1 MSSQQVFSDRYEM
14 IRHIARGGMAQ
25 VYLAQDLLLDR
36 PVALKVLFPELSI
49 DQAFVERFR
58 REAKAAA
65 NLTHPNIVSIYDWG
79 QGEHTYFIVMEYVDG
94 RTVSS
99 ILKDGP
105 LEPGRAAAIGAD
117 VAAALDFAHR
127 RGVIHRDVKPGNV
140 LIDNNS
146 GQVKVADF
154 GIARAV
160 GAGAAE
166 DLTQTGSVMGT
177 ATYFS
182 PEQAQ
187 GHSVDA
193 RSDVYSLGVVLYE
206 MVTGQPPFHGD
217 SPVSIAYKHVKE
229 EPDPPSALNPAVP
242 AGFEAIV
249 MKALAKEPEFRYQRA
264 DDLRADLVRFGQ
276 GQQVMAA
283 VEPTRVAA
291 AVGGAAGGLATAG
304 EEPTRIQGVASTTAV
319 PAASGPG
326 DGRPVDESSRRG
338 WFIAGLILL
347 LALLGVLVFFLG
359 RSLGWWGATKTLTVP
374 ADVVGKPVGTAT
386 SELHT
391 LGFSN
396 VSTQVQTNAAPV
408 GTVVTTEPAPG
419 TRMHSNKPLVLVVS
433 SGPVQVPI
441 PNVANQPQAAAA
453 AALQQAGFV
462 VTSTSTTS
470 NTVPAGYV
478 INTNPPA
485 GTKRAKG
492 SAVQLVVSTGK
503 QQVPIP
509 SLVGQTPSA
518 AGQELGAAG
527 LVVGDQVS
535 EPSTTV
541 QFGQVT
547 RTDPPAGSTVPIGS
561 SVTVYV
567 SSGVPQV
574 TVPDLSNDTQ
584 AQASS
589 ALQAAGLAGSFTNQ
603 PTTNQAQNG
612 KVINQNPVPNAT
624 VNKGS
629 TVNVVIGQFTA
640 PPTTAP
646 PPTTAA
652 PTTTTTTGSPTT
664 S

>member
-14 IRHIARGGMAQ
+14 IKHIARGGMAQ
-25 VYLAQDLLLDR
+25 VYLAQDMLLDR

-65 NLTHPNIVSIYDWG
+65 NLSHPNIVSIYDWG
-79 QGEHTYFIVMEYVDG
+79 QGERTYFIVMEFVDG
-94 RTVSS
+94 RTISS
-99 ILKDGP
+99 ILKDGGP
-105 LEPGRAAAIGAD
+105 LEPRRAAAIGAD

-187 GHSVDA
+187 GHAVDA

-206 MVTGQPPFHGD
+206 MVTGKAPFQGD

-249 MKALAKEPEFRYQRA
+249 MKALAKEPEFRYQSA
-264 DDLRADLVRFGQ
+264 EALRADLVRFGQ

-291 AVGGAAGGLATAG
+291 AVGGATALAALG
-304 EEPTRIQGVASTTAV
+304 ADPTIVQGAAHTTSV
-319 PAASGPG
+319 PATPGPG
-326 DGRPVDESSRRG
+326 AGPETEDRSRSP
-338 WFIAGLILL
+338 WLIAGLIAL
-347 LALLGVLVFFLG
+347 LALLGVLLFFVG
-359 RSLGWWGATKTLTVP
+359 RSLGWWGSTKTLTVP
-374 ADVVGKPVGTAT
+374 ADVVGKPVGSAT
-386 SELHT
+386 SELHS

-396 VSTQVQTNAAPV
+396 ISNEPQTNNAPV
-408 GTVVTTEPAPG
+408 GTVITTRPPPG
-419 TRMHSNKPLVLVVS
+419 SRMHSDKPLVLVVS
-433 SGPVQVPI
+433 AGPVQVPV
-441 PNVANQPQAAAA
+441 PDVAGQSQATATTT
-453 AALQQAGFV
+453 LQHAGFV
-462 VTSTSTTS
+462 VTTTTATS
-470 NTVPAGYV
+470 NTVPAGSV
-478 INTNPPA
+478 ISTNPPG
-485 GTKRAKG
+485 GTNRAKG
-492 SAVQLVVSTGK
+492 SQVQLVVSTGK
-503 QQVPIP
+503 QQVSIP
-509 SLVGQTPSA
+509 PLVGQTPSA
-518 AGQELGAAG
+518 AGQTLGQLG
-527 LVVGDQVS
+527 LVVGDQIN
-535 EPSTTV
+535 EPSTSV
-541 QFGQVT
+541 PFGRVT
-547 RTDPPAGSTVPIGS
+547 RTDPPAGSQLPIGS

-574 TVPDLSNDTQ
+574 TVPDLSNDTG
-584 AQASS
+584 AQASA
-589 ALQAAGLAGSFTNQ
+589 ALQSVGLTGSFSDQ
-603 PTTNQAQNG
+603 PTTNQSQNG
-612 KVINQNPVPNAT
+612 RVISQSPAPNAT
-624 VNKGS
+624 VDKGS
-629 TVNVVIGQFTA
+629 TVNVVIGKFTA
-640 PPTTAP
+640 
-646 PPTTAA
+646 PTTAA
-652 PTTTTTTGSPTT
+652 PTTTTPVPTTTAGSPTT
-664 S
+664 T

>member
-25 VYLAQDLLLDR
+25 VYLARDLLLDR

-65 NLTHPNIVSIYDWG
+65 NLSHPNIVSIYDWG
-79 QGEHTYFIVMEYVDG
+79 QGERTYYIVMEYVDG
-94 RTVSS
+94 RTLSS

-154 GIARAV
+154 GIARAI

-206 MVTGQPPFHGD
+206 MVSGKAPFQGD

-249 MKALAKEPEFRYQRA
+249 MKALAKEPESRYQSA
-264 DDLRADLVRFGQ
+264 DALRADLVRFGQ

-283 VEPTRVAA
+283 MEPTRVAA
-291 AVGGAAGGLATAG
+291 AVGGATGLAAIGT
-304 EEPTRIQGVASTTAV
+304 EPTRMQGMARTTTV
-319 PAASGPG
+319 PETPGPA
-326 DGRPVDESSRRG
+326 DGPPAEETSHRSA
-338 WFIAGLILL
+338 WLIAGAIVL
-347 LALLGVLVFFLG
+347 LALLGVGLFFLG
-359 RSLGWWGATKTLTVP
+359 RSLGWWGTPKTLTVP
-374 ADVVGKPVGTAT
+374 ADVVGKPVATAQ
-386 SELHT
+386 SELNT

-396 VSTQVQTNAAPV
+396 VSTQNETNAAAP
-408 GTVVTTEPAPG
+408 GTVIATNPPPG
-419 TRMHSNKPLVLVVS
+419 TRMHSDKPLVLVVS
-433 SGPVQVPI
+433 SGPVQVLV
-441 PNVANQPQAAAA
+441 PNVVGQPQATATHT
-453 AALQQAGFV
+453 LQQAGFV
-462 VTSTSTTS
+462 VTTTAATSE
-470 NTVPAGYV
+470 TVPAGSV
-478 INTNPPA
+478 ISTIPPP

-492 SAVQLVVSTGK
+492 SQVQLTVSTGK
-503 QQVPIP
+503 PQVSIP
-509 SLVGQTPSA
+509 SLVGETPSA
-518 AGQELGAAG
+518 AGQSLGQLG
-527 LVVGDQVS
+527 LVVGDQLN
-535 EPSTTV
+535 EPSSTV
-541 QFGQVT
+541 EFGKVT
-547 RTDPPAGSTVPIGS
+547 RTDPAAGSKVAIGS

-584 AQASS
+584 TQASA
-589 ALQAAGLAGSFTNQ
+589 ALQAAGLQGNFTTQ
-603 PTTNQAQNG
+603 PTTNQAQDG
-612 KVINQNPVPNAT
+612 KVISQSPTPNAT

-640 PPTTAP
+640 PSTTAP
-646 PPTTAA
+646 TTSTTTPPTTL
-652 PTTTTTTGSPTT
+652 GSPTT
-664 S
+664 T